1 MARRAQ
7 GITLGIDGATLLAAD
22 IAVAGGRVEIR
33 RLVSAPLPEG
43 VDRADAAAV
52 GAWIARTLSENGM
65 SARRVTFVARRD
77 EVVLKRL
84 SVPGGAALSTS
95 ELTGL
100 VRLAMSRQMTMAI
113 EGAGVD
119 HVVVDGAG
127 DGQGQATVLAAAMP
141 ADRMAWYR
149 AVAGAAGAKINGIEL
164 GIGGVLPLV
173 RDLAERR
180 GGAVLAIWIGLASVE
195 FVVLEDGQAV
205 TGRAV
210 DVRRPD
216 ANEDPEPFAARVVVE
231 ARRTWMGWN
240 AGRDSAGLE
249 AVAIVGTD
257 PVAERVAARCQDSA
271 LASAVE
277 VVGLPATVSFK
288 GERPAALGAFL
299 PMIGVGVRW
308 AEGIDGFDFTRTRRG
323 PDPKARRRQLVLA
336 AMLGLIVVCGA
347 CGVAWHQR
355 LGELRVARDGARS
368 RMQKLGEQYA
378 DLLVVEARANA
389 IEHWASAGVDW
400 LSHLRWLS
408 EQMPDPKD
416 GLVDEVSGSVSAD
429 VRFTPRDRN
438 LPGGQ
443 WSTNQQAVF
452 SLSGRVVRR
461 DVALDLRGRL
471 VRGDVYRV
479 INQTA
484 DTEDRFSFELN
495 TARRSPFD
503 PAPTGAAETGTGG
516 GAKSGTPGTGGGA

>member
-1 MARRAQ
+1 MGRRAH
-7 GITLGIDGATLLAAD
+7 GIMLGIDGATLLVAD
-22 IAVAGGRVEIR
+22 IAHAAGRVEIR
-33 RLVSAPLPEG
+33 RLLSAPLPQS
-43 VDRADAAAV
+43 VDRSDAAAV
-52 GAWIARTLSENGM
+52 GDWIARTLSENGI

-84 SVPGGAALSTS
+84 TVPGGSALSAS

-119 HVVVDGAG
+119 HVLLDGAG
-127 DGQGQATVLAAAMP
+127 DSQGQATVLAAAMP

-149 AVAGAAGAKINGIEL
+149 AVGGAAGAKIGAIEL

-173 RDLAERR
+173 RDIAERR
-180 GGAVLAIWIGLASVE
+180 GGAVLAIWMGLASVE
-195 FVVLEDGQAV
+195 FVVLENGQVV

-210 DVRRPD
+210 DVRRPEGD
-216 ANEDPEPFAARVVVE
+216 EDPEPFAAKIVVE

-240 AGRDSAGLE
+240 AGRDAAGLE

-257 PVAERVAARCQDSA
+257 ALAERVGARCQDAA

-277 VVGLPATVSFK
+277 VVGLPATVAFK
-288 GERPAALGAFL
+288 GERPTAISPFL

-308 AEGIDGFDFTRTRRG
+308 AEGIDGFDLTRTRRG
-323 PDPKARRRQLVLA
+323 PDARARRRQLALA
-336 AMLGLIVVCGA
+336 GVLGLILVCGVF
-347 CGVAWHQR
+347 GVLSHKR
-355 LGELRVARDGARS
+355 LGELRASRDGARS

-378 DLLVVEARANA
+378 ELCVLEARASA
-389 IEHWASAGVDW
+389 IEQWSSAGVDW

-416 GLVDEVSGSVSAD
+416 GLVDEVSGSVSAE
-429 VRFTPRDRN
+429 VRFTPRDGN

-443 WSTNQQAVF
+443 WSTSQQAVF

-495 TARRSPFD
+495 TPRRSPFD
-503 PAPTGAAETGTGG
+503 PAPAAANEAGTGAGS
-516 GAKSGTPGTGGGA
+516 KSGTPGAGGGA